1 MFMPFRTD
9 KDQSL
14 GSVFIEY
21 ATVLEARK
29 TLANANNYRLDK
41 KHTFKIYMY
50 DDVQKLLGVPE
61 TYEALPESKYQERD
75 DLYEWLVDE
84 NSRDQFAIRQGKSTE
99 IFWIQGPTAQ
109 PPEIAYDGSRE
120 RAQNKT
126 W

>member
-50 DDVQKLLGVPE
+50 EDVQKLLG
-61 TYEALPESKYQERD
+61 YQRHTRRC
-75 DLYEWLVDE
+75 LKVSIK
-84 NSRDQFAIRQGKSTE
+84 NVTTCTNG
-99 IFWIQGPTAQ
+99 
-109 PPEIAYDGSRE
+109 
-120 RAQNKT
+120 
-126 W
+126 